1 MLLRIACCFVWLTFS
16 VLAFSQV
23 TIQGNLTIQGNVSI
37 GAVARVNTESSE
49 IKAGEPFDFTVDLD
63 PAPNIETGSVQF
75 TISGPTPNE
84 TFGSGCYQVSGDKPS
99 HYRCRFTT
107 AMTASGGLWQVKEIH
122 FLEGVTNVPLKFTP
136 VSFSVIANSGIILPK
151 NAKVSV
157 NVSQVQL
164 LRRAAG
170 KLRDQIQFIKVAV
183 KEREKIGTQEQLRAL
198 LHNSLVESLDA
209 LTETRK
215 QFASLAADKVQSANA
230 DVFFDDLSHAYN
242 TALSRLKSV
251 QASGPHLV
259 SASDQKRGID
269 AEPLLSLTLRPME
282 QNELAYNTVAAQG
295 SLTFDLEAD
304 STPEGAAVTYSRK
317 GDNKP
322 TPNPDPTRATIHSL
336 PYAIWIIHFEKPKYK
351 SEEREHDPFR
361 EPNHVVHVDL
371 QPQ

>member
-1 MLLRIACCFVWLTFS
+1 MHTRIVCCFVWLISS

-23 TIQGNLTIQGNVSI
+23 TIGGNVTIQGNVSI
-37 GAVARVNTESSE
+37 GSVATVNIASDD
-49 IKAGEPFDFTVDLD
+49 IKAGEPLDFTIDLD
-63 PAPNIETGSVQF
+63 PAPNIKTGSVQF

-84 TFGSGCYQVSGDKPS
+84 SFGSSCYQDSDDKPS

-107 AMTASGGLWQVKEIH
+107 AMTASGGLWQVRELH
-122 FLEGVTNVPLKFTP
+122 FLEGVTNIPLKFNP
-136 VSFSVIANSGIILPK
+136 VSFSVIANSGIILPT

-164 LRRAAG
+164 LRRGAV
-170 KLRDQIQFIKVAV
+170 KLRDQIQFIKLTVA
-183 KEREKIGTQEQLRAL
+183 EREKIGTDEQLRSL
-198 LHNSLVESLDA
+198 LQNSLVVSLDDLA
-209 LTETRK
+209 HTRQ
-215 QFASLAADKVQSANA
+215 QFASLATDKAQLSNA
-230 DVFFDDLSHAYN
+230 GVFFDDLSHAYN
-242 TALSRLKSV
+242 AVLSRLKRIH
-251 QASGPHLV
+251 ASGPHLV

-269 AEPLLSLTLRPME
+269 AEPLLSLALRPME

-304 STPEGAAVTYSRK
+304 STPEGAAVSYSRK

-336 PYAIWIIHFEKPKYK
+336 PYAIWIIHFEKPNYK
-351 SEEREHDPFR
+351 PEDREHDPFR

-371 QPQ
+371 QSQ